1 MANKCLSVVLHGG
14 AGAKAGRDYSREV
27 EHMRGLIEAAR
38 DALKAGG
45 SALDVAEATTRALEA
60 SGLYVAGRG
69 ASPNTD
75 GIYELDAAIMD
86 GHLLRCGSVAAL
98 EGFESP
104 IAVAREVLD
113 NTFHVMLAGSGAAG
127 FAAARGFKRIENPE
141 TWFTRAGTFE
151 DNHPPGTLA
160 HGTVGCVVRDEE
172 GRLAACTSTG
182 GVFGKMPGRVGDSPI
197 LGAGCWADG
206 NVAVSCTGQGE
217 YFVKVAAA
225 AQLAHRIRFAGQSV
239 QEAANA
245 VLAEIAAL
253 GGDGGLIA
261 VAADGSIAMP
271 YVSQGMKRAALTP
284 DGQIVSA
291 AFEL

>member
-14 AGAKAGRDYSREV
+14 AGAKAGRNYDREI

-38 DALKAGG
+38 DALKAGA
-45 SALDVAEATTRALEA
+45 SALDVAETTTRQLEA

-75 GIYELDAAIMD
+75 GVYELDAAIMD
-86 GHLLRCGSVAAL
+86 GHALRCGAVAAL

-104 IAVAREVLD
+104 IAVAREVLER
-113 NTFHVMLAGSGAAG
+113 TQHVMLAGSGAAG
-127 FAAARGFKRIENPE
+127 LAAARGYARVTDPE
-141 TWFTRAGTFE
+141 AWFTRAGAFE
-151 DNHPPGTLA
+151 DNHPPGKLA
-160 HGTVGCVVRDEE
+160 HGTVGCVVRDGE

-182 GVFGKMPGRVGDSPI
+182 GVFGKLPGRVGDTPI
-197 LGAGCWADG
+197 IGAGCWADAR
-206 NVAVSCTGQGE
+206 VAVSCTGQGE

-225 AQLAHRIRFAGQSV
+225 AQLAHRMRFGGQSV
-239 QEAANA
+239 TEAADA

-261 VAADGSIAMP
+261 VTADGSIAMP
-271 YVSQGMKRAALTP
+271 YVSEGMKRAALTP
-284 DGQIVSA
+284 DGEIVSA
-291 AFEL
+291 AFAL

>member
-14 AGAKAGRDYSREV
+14 AGAKAGRDYDREIA
-27 EHMRGLIEAAR
+27 HMRGLIEAAR
-38 DALKAGG
+38 DALKAGAA
-45 SALDVAEATTRALEA
+45 ALDVAEATTRELEA

-75 GIYELDAAIMD
+75 GVYELDAAIMD

-98 EGFESP
+98 QGFESP
-104 IAVAREVLD
+104 IAVAREVLER
-113 NTFHVMLAGSGAAG
+113 TQHVMLAGSGAAG
-127 FAAARGFKRIENPE
+127 FAAARGYARIADPE

-182 GVFGKMPGRVGDSPI
+182 GVFGKMPGRVGDTPI
-197 LGAGCWADG
+197 IGAGCWADSH
-206 NVAVSCTGQGE
+206 VAVSCTGQGE

-225 AQLAHRIRFAGQSV
+225 AQLAHRMRFAGQSV
-239 QEAANA
+239 EEAAKA

-284 DGQIVSA
+284 DGEIMSA